1 LSFQVHCESWFNW
14 DDEAN
19 SESRESV
26 VKDSEEVVTKDA
38 SEPRFF
44 YGYVTVAA
52 VFFIL
57 MAALMPQ
64 PTYGVFFDS
73 LIREFG
79 WSRTV
84 ISGASALKDIAFGSF
99 CIITARLC
107 ERFNPRVI
115 VSIYGVLMGLSY
127 FLMSQIDSI
136 WQLYFFFG
144 ILTAFS
150 MSVFVAV
157 LSIVARWFV
166 KRRGLMTGVVISG
179 FGLLLTIGPP
189 VANWLIVT
197 YGWRQAFLILGIAA
211 MVIIVLAAQF
221 LKRDPRQ
228 VGQLPYGVSSIEQHV
243 SGTWGLSLSEALR
256 TRQLWLICGMYFA
269 FCFCGLVVLVH
280 IVIHGI
286 DMGLTPANAA
296 NILAIYGIV
305 NVVSLNLMG
314 ISGDRFGNRRTFAI
328 CFLLMAISF
337 SWLLVASKMW
347 QFFIFAII
355 LALSCGTQVLFSPLV
370 AEVFGLKSHG
380 VILGIANV
388 CGSIGAAGG
397 PLLAGYMFDKSG
409 SYSIAFIVC
418 IAVAVIAVVFTLLL
432 RALPRKET
440 A

>member
-1 LSFQVHCESWFNW
+1 
-14 DDEAN
+14 
-19 SESRESV
+19 V
-26 VKDSEEVVTKDA
+26 VKDGEEAVTKDA

-44 YGYVTVAA
+44 YGYAIVAA
-52 VFFIL
+52 VFL
-57 MAALMPQ
+57 VMMTALMPQ
-64 PTYGVFFDS
+64 PTYGVFFES

-157 LSIVARWFV
+157 LSIVSRWFV

-179 FGLLLTIGPP
+179 FGLVLTIGPP

-228 VGQLPYGVSSIEQHV
+228 VGQLPYGASSIEQHA

-256 TRQLWLICGMYFA
+256 TRQLWLICGMFFA
-269 FCFCGLVVLVH
+269 FCFCNLMVMVH

-296 NILAIYGIV
+296 NVLAIYGIV
-305 NVVSLNLMG
+305 GIASFNLMG

-328 CFLLMAISF
+328 CFLLLAISF
-337 SWLLVASKMW
+337 AWLLAANKIW
-347 QFFIFAII
+347 QIFIFAVI
-355 LALSCGTQVLFSPLV
+355 AAFSCGMQVLFSPIV

-380 VILGIANV
+380 VILGVANF
-388 CGSIGAAGG
+388 GGAIGAAGG
-397 PLLAGYMFDKSG
+397 PLLAGYIFDKTG
-409 SYSIAFIVC
+409 SYSIAFIIG
-418 IAVAVIAVVFTLLL
+418 IAVAVLAIVLTLLL
-432 RALPRKET
+432 RAPPRKET
-440 A
+440 V